1 MRAPDK
7 AGPIFVL
14 QSNYRSLPSL
24 NLPRAPQRDWIPP
37 RAWRQFSC
45 HTSPA
50 SPPRQRPLLGSH
62 RDPCAAELP
71 VHLPRWH
78 PRERGRGPHL
88 GPRFGVGSGV
98 LPRASLSP
106 QQDLG
111 SSPVTPHPY
120 GTFSLG
126 GSGPSCHPR
135 GPLAIPGHLSFSWA
149 HLGSPGPLSSH
160 TSGGAAW
167 LGWHHARPLPVLSP
181 CHGLTEEPVPLL
193 TPRRRKL
200 GVVFAAAPFIPR
212 LWDCFSPCPH
222 AASSGESFGGHS
234 GPRGARK
241 TLAEYLGSAF
251 SPPSPAHGSQL
262 VGVP

>member
-71 VHLPRWH
+71 AHLPRWH

-111 SSPVTPHPY
+111 SSPVKPHPY

-167 LGWHHARPLPVLSP
+167 LGWHHARPLPVPRAHRRTCSIA
-181 CHGLTEEPVPLL
+181 HTTEEEIRDGVCGSTFHPAAVGLLFPLPARSRL
-193 TPRRRKL
+193 RGELWGAFGTP
-200 GVVFAAAPFIPR
+200 
-212 LWDCFSPCPH
+212 WSSQNPC
-222 AASSGESFGGHS
+222 
-234 GPRGARK
+234 
-241 TLAEYLGSAF
+241 
-251 SPPSPAHGSQL
+251 
-262 VGVP
+262 